1 MAASLI
7 MQVVSLPN
15 WRIWDETSI
24 TPSKQVRFGSD
35 DFASVQTAA
44 RLRTSRT
51 TQERRFLT
59 NTKSSIK
66 RWLKCFDFRLVTYS
80 NRFDFEWTSS
90 QFFFKFRISMGFQ
103 TFFGKKNPTEFPM
116 SSAWS
121 ALAWSYCHIAPH
133 LQDSRTTSL
142 QRKNLLNP
150 KVSRRI
156 SWTFSQFETRVKT
169 KKHLQHV
176 SCIYFCSS

>member
-1 MAASLI
+1 M
-7 MQVVSLPN
+7 
-15 WRIWDETSI
+15 
-24 TPSKQVRFGSD
+24 
-35 DFASVQTAA
+35 
-44 RLRTSRT
+44 
-51 TQERRFLT
+51 
-59 NTKSSIK
+59 
-66 RWLKCFDFRLVTYS
+66 TYS

-103 TFFGKKNPTEFPM
+103 TFFRKKNPTEFPM

-176 SCIYFCSS
+176 SCFFFLLIIIHHVDRYFILTVWCWDCTVVRPSTNFAMTGLSKILEAVTEIMLRIEAFKWIQMMHRCWIYPTGPVSKWGILKV